1 MKKILYIS
9 IFFSLISCSSLFL
22 PKTQTEIEKEYL
34 NIEKSKKIL
43 IDSVILKR
51 GIDYNRGNNADIIKY
66 KTFKEKGELKKIEY
80 EETGSIGDNTR
91 KWNKKTTLYLKN
103 DIPFYIIE
111 KLDGKVI
118 LRSLEGGEISKPMKT
133 IEQIYIFDWN
143 NNKIKRIINGE
154 NAIPQ
159 MELCKSCYQELIEK
173 TKFEL
178 EKTIGNNGYK

>member
-1 MKKILYIS
+1 M
-9 IFFSLISCSSLFL
+9 
-22 PKTQTEIEKEYL
+22 
-34 NIEKSKKIL
+34 
-43 IDSVILKR
+43 ILKR

-103 DIPFYIIE
+103 DIPFYIME

-118 LRSLEGGEISKPMKT
+118 LRPLEGGEISKPMKT

-143 NNKIKRIINGE
+143 NNKIKRIKNGE